1 MGSYVTLGSLLA
13 LTEQFRREFDVQTA
27 IVNVEL
33 YGHKGIN
40 GETGQDLTFDLCGS
54 SSVWKNL
61 VQNQH

>member
-33 YGHKGIN
+33 YGHRA
-40 GETGQDLTFDLCGS
+40 TMVDWSRFDL
-54 SSVWKNL
+54 
-61 VQNQH
+61 